1 MPFVQG
7 QLRKEYLSFVIETV
21 CAHCG
26 QPISIEIDSDLRYQ
40 VLTAGAEPV
49 IFAPMV
55 DFERLKDPSIID
67 AF

>member
-7 QLRKEYLSFVIETV
+7 QLRKEHLSFLIETE

-26 QPISIEIDSDLRYQ
+26 QPISIEIDSELKYR
-40 VLTAGAEPV
+40 VLTAGSEPV

>member
-1 MPFVQG
+1 VQG
-7 QLRKEYLSFVIETV
+7 QLRKEYLSFLIETE

-26 QPISIEIDSDLRYQ
+26 QPISIEIDSELKCN
-40 VLTAGAEPV
+40 VLTPGAEPV
-49 IFAPMV
+49 IFAPIV